1 MLSKSLSAGFSG
13 LIFGF
18 GLTVSQ
24 MVNPAKVL
32 NFLDVAGDWD
42 PSLALVMLGALSTLG
57 LSRLWIRKR
66 VELPAQTQSQSNTSS
81 GIDSQL
87 LLGAAIFGTG
97 WGLSGFCPGPALASL
112 TYGLSHSFVFVT
124 AMFSGFTL
132 FKIFNP

>member
-1 MLSKSLSAGFSG
+1 MLSKNLSAGFSG

-24 MVNPAKVL
+24 MLNPAKVL

-66 VELPAQTQSQSNTSS
+66 VELPAQSQPNTSP
-81 GIDSQL
+81 GIDRQL
-87 LLGAAIFGTG
+87 LLGAAIFGMG

-132 FKIFNP
+132 FKICNP